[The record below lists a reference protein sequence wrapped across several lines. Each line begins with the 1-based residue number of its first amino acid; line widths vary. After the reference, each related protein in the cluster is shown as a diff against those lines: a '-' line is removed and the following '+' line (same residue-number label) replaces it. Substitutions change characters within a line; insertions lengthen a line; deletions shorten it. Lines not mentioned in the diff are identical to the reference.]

1 MHMSSFF
8 LCSCVQVAWCLASAR
23 SRAPLQQQRK
33 AQVERGLRPLAAV
46 LGDGLE
52 ASSSSRTT
60 AQAGGR

>member
-1 MHMSSFF
+1 M
-8 LCSCVQVAWCLASAR
+8 ASAR

-33 AQVERGLRPLAAV
+33 AQVASGLRPLAAV